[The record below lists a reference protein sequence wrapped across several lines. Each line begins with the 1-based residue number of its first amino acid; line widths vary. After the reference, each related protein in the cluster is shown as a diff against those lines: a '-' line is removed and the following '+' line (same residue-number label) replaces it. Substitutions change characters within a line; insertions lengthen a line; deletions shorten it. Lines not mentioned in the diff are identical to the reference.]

1 MSSSPREAAALRALT
16 QMNDWFWIRLPTSVA
31 RRSVGLSGILLDGF
45 YVSAW
50 PIAGVLILPVVFW
63 LGLHLGHTQAESA
76 TLYIYSATTM
86 MLLVLV
92 SQLGASIG
100 FALWLGYIAGD
111 LLYSVSR
118 TPWTLSFFGSRFL
131 AATVLGLLLVTIP
144 LVARALTSP
153 HYAWRAGGCSLN
165 I

>member
-63 LGLHLGHTQAESA
+63 LGLHLGDAQK
-76 TLYIYSATTM
+76 
-86 MLLVLV
+86 
-92 SQLGASIG
+92 
-100 FALWLGYIAGD
+100 
-111 LLYSVSR
+111 
-118 TPWTLSFFGSRFL
+118 
-131 AATVLGLLLVTIP
+131 
-144 LVARALTSP
+144 
-153 HYAWRAGGCSLN
+153 
-165 I
+165 